1 MATYALVIMDG
12 FGNGGNDPKSNAIFA
27 QGTPNLD
34 RLKKEYCYTAI
45 GASGEDVGLPDGQM
59 GNSEVGH
66 TNIGAGRVVYQM
78 LVKITKDIRDG
89 VFFENKALL
98 AAMENCKKN
107 DTALH
112 LIGLVSPGGVHSHT
126 KHLYGLLEMAKKHG
140 LTRVYVHALLDGR
153 DVPPDSAWEYVQELE
168 DKMKEIGVGRIATTM
183 GRLYA
188 MDRDKA
194 WERVE
199 KAYNAMVCGEGI
211 HATDAVQAI
220 KDSYQ
225 VVDETGKHL
234 TDEFVLPTVLDENG
248 MIKANDSVIFFN
260 FRPDRAREITRAF
273 VNPDF
278 DGFTRKHGFFPL
290 TYVCMTQYDATMPN
304 VLVAYPPESLHMTM
318 GEYLSECGK
327 TQLRIAETQK
337 YAHVT
342 FFFNGGEE
350 RTFKGEDR
358 ILIPSPKA
366 AEVPTFDLKPEMSAY
381 EVTDA
386 VVPLIEQD
394 KYDVIILNFAN
405 CDMVGHTGVMEA
417 TKKAVK
423 TVDECV
429 GRVADAIIKNG
440 GKLII
445 TADHG
450 NADMMID
457 PVHGGPFTAH
467 TTNPVPV
474 IVVDPAHPK
483 HELREGGRLCDLCPT
498 LLHMMGLKQP
508 KEMTGENLLLD

>member
-1 MATYALVIMDG
+1 MATTALIIMDG
-12 FGNGGNDPKSNAIFA
+12 FGNGGNDPASNAILA

-34 RLKKEYCYTAI
+34 ALKAKYSVTAI

-78 LVKITKDIRDG
+78 LVKISKDIREG
-89 VFFENKALL
+89 VFFENKSLL
-98 AAMENCKKN
+98 NAMKNCEEN
-107 DTALH
+107 DSALH
-112 LIGLVSPGGVHSHT
+112 LIGLVSPGGVHSHMN
-126 KHLYGLLEMAKKHG
+126 HLYGLLEMAKRHG
-140 LTRVYVHALLDGR
+140 LDKVYVHALLDGR
-153 DVPPDSAWEYVQELE
+153 DVPPDSAAGYMQELV
-168 DKMKEIGVGRIATTM
+168 DKMNELGTGKVATLM

-188 MDRDKA
+188 MDRDFA
-194 WERVE
+194 WERVG
-199 KAYNAMVCGEGI
+199 KAYAAMVYGEGI
-211 HATDAVQAI
+211 KASDPVQAI
-220 KDSYQ
+220 RDSYE
-225 VVDETGKHL
+225 VIDEKGKHL
-234 TDEFVLPTVLDENG
+234 TDEFVLPTVIDENG
-248 MIKANDSVIFFN
+248 TVKPNDSVVFFN

-273 VNPDF
+273 VDESF
-278 DGFTRKHGFFPL
+278 TGFERRFGFFPL
-290 TYVCMTQYDATMPN
+290 KYVCMTQYDATMPN
-304 VLVAYPPESLHMTM
+304 VEIAYPPESLTMTM
-318 GEYLSECGK
+318 GEYLSKCGK

-350 RTFKGEDR
+350 RTFPGEER
-358 ILIPSPKA
+358 ILVPSPDA
-366 AEVPTFDLKPEMSAY
+366 TEVPTFDLKPEMSAY
-381 EVTDA
+381 EVTEA
-386 VVPLIEQD
+386 VLPVIEQD

-405 CDMVGHTGVMEA
+405 CDMVGHTGIMEA

-429 GRVADAIIKNG
+429 GKVADAILRKG

-457 PVHGGPFTAH
+457 PSNGGAFTAH

-474 IVVDPAHPK
+474 IVADPAAPK
-483 HELREGGRLCDLCPT
+483 KQLREGGRLCDLCPT
-498 LLHMMGLKQP
+498 ILDLMGLNKP
-508 KEMTGENLLLD
+508 AEMTGESLIVH